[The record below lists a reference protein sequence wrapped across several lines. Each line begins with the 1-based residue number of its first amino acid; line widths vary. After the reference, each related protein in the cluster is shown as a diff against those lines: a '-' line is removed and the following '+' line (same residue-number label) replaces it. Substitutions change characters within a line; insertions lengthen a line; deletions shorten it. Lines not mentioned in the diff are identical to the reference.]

1 MKKNKQ
7 LQGVEEIKVLK
18 IFGMESSNK
27 MGE

>member
-7 LQGVEEIKVLK
+7 WQGPEEIKVLK
-18 IFGMESSNK
+18 IFGMEFSNK